1 MLKNFWCSDCKE
13 NLETVG
19 DRATVTQPISGKTR
33 KYDFRAM
40 SEPLLSI
47 GCPQQ
52 SIHCC
57 YYHYHY
63 FKFQVLENITR
74 ILLNILAQTMKN
86 LHAIQETL
94 VHSLGQ
100 EDPLEKEMPT
110 HSSFLFF
117 PPPYSLSVS
126 LSLSLFF
133 FFSPV
138 FLPGKCHEQRSLAR
152 YNPWGCRVRHDWVT

>member
-52 SIHCC
+52 SIHRC
-57 YYHYHY
+57 YYHYPY

-86 LHAIQETL
+86 LPAIQETL
-94 VHSLGQ
+94 VQSLGQ

-110 HSSFLFF
+110 HSSILFF
-117 PPPYSLSVS
+117 SPTVFSLC

-133 FFSPV
+133 FF
-138 FLPGKCHEQRSLAR
+138 LPGAIENNSLFK
-152 YNPWGCRVRHDWVT
+152 VKFKI

>member
-52 SIHCC
+52 SIHRC
-57 YYHYHY
+57 YYHY

-86 LHAIQETL
+86 LPAIQETL
-94 VHSLGQ
+94 VQSLGQ

-110 HSSFLFF
+110 HSSILFF
-117 PPPYSLSVS
+117 SPTVFSLC

-133 FFSPV
+133 FLSPV
-138 FLPGKCHEQRSLAR
+138 FLPGKCQEQRSLAR